1 VTEHPTPTPQ
11 GARNGVRGSTDDVT
25 RVAQD
30 LTQIVALS
38 ETLEEQ
44 ARHKSSDPLMPGG
57 LATVALA
64 PVASLEA
71 WEHQYETLEAM
82 GRGEHVADEDDTWEP
97 PLATLLFWSEQ
108 FRVIH
113 NRESDRRPTIT
124 TEAGFIRGCLNWAVD
139 HEPHFNHFADE
150 IHRARTRLEDL
161 VYAGRRDQ
169 RGVQCFDCQVDLV
182 RKSEDRV
189 ILTRCEGHQGVCTWP
204 HRLCGHDRGGLRD
217 EWVCPA
223 CDRRYGVE
231 DYQRAVQWAHF
242 IHAEYLPLEK
252 CLERTGASRG
262 SVTAWATRGHVRKRK
277 DPGSGR
283 VVYNVADVET
293 RLASGEVAS

>member
-1 VTEHPTPTPQ
+1 
-11 GARNGVRGSTDDVT
+11 
-25 RVAQD
+25 
-30 LTQIVALS
+30 
-38 ETLEEQ
+38 
-44 ARHKSSDPLMPGG
+44 
-57 LATVALA
+57 
-64 PVASLEA
+64 
-71 WEHQYETLEAM
+71 
-82 GRGEHVADEDDTWEP
+82 
-97 PLATLLFWSEQ
+97 
-108 FRVIH
+108 
-113 NRESDRRPTIT
+113 
-124 TEAGFIRGCLNWAVD
+124 
-139 HEPHFNHFADE
+139 
-150 IHRARTRLEDL
+150 

-189 ILTRCEGHQGVCTWP
+189 VLTRCDGHNGVCTWP

-242 IHAEYLPLEK
+242 IHAEYLPLEE

-262 SVTAWATRGHVRKRK
+262 SVTGWATRGHVRKRK

-293 RLASGEVAS
+293 RMARDEVAS

>member
-1 VTEHPTPTPQ
+1 M
-11 GARNGVRGSTDDVT
+11 TDDPVT

-30 LTQIVALS
+30 LTVIVDLAA
-38 ETLEEQ
+38 TLETQ
-44 ARHKSSDPLMPGG
+44 AAHKAADPLMPGG

-71 WEHQYETLEAM
+71 WEHQYETLEAL

-97 PLATLLFWSEQ
+97 PLATLLYWSEQ

-113 NRESDRRPTIT
+113 NRESDRRPTIA
-124 TEAGFIRGCLNWAVD
+124 TEAGFIRGCLNWATD
-139 HEPHFNHFADE
+139 HEPRFTDFAQD

-169 RGVQCFDCQVDLV
+169 RGVQCFDCQVDLIRFSV
-182 RKSEDRV
+182 DRV
-189 ILTRCEGHQGVCTWP
+189 VITKCEGHDGVCTWP
-204 HRLCGHDRGGLRD
+204 HRLCEHDRGGLRD

-223 CDRRYGVE
+223 CDRRY
-231 DYQRAVQWAHF
+231 AHF
-242 IHAEYLPLEK
+242 IHAEYLPLEE

-262 SVTAWATRGHVRKRK
+262 SVTGWATRGHVRKRK

-283 VVYNVADVET
+283 VVYNVADVED
-293 RLASGEVAS
+293 RLAYNEVAS